1 MAHAFH
7 KALSY
12 TGRGSGKVQ
21 STRLSKR
28 GRNQIRAQVGTWKNF
43 LVEMAS
49 ERGVEAQG
57 ELRIG
62 EATPNG
68 ITPPFSKCQLY
79 HGAYNSRHV
88 SRRPLEE
95 QGSDQGGTS
104 AVQFAK
110 FAFGE

>member
-1 MAHAFH
+1 MHFTRRSHTREGAVEKFRAP
-7 KALSY
+7 
-12 TGRGSGKVQ
+12 
-21 STRLSKR
+21 RLSKR

-79 HGAYNSRHV
+79 HGAYKSRHV